1 MPGQFARQKQR
12 HPSAH
17 RGADY
22 HLRAVAELIED
33 RDAFLQPS
41 PDGALGEVPAGFTV
55 AGIVEPDAGAVAL
68 GRPCIERQRLG
79 PLHVRFEAAEPE
91 KPGRCAV
98 ADADRNTARRACL
111 ADIDKHRDLRVGC
124 GADHAMVMRERV
136 GAVNQMP
143 GPNPTSR
150 VMCRLQKAPLRPMS
164 PARHAFPWPK
174 CLAFD
179 AFSHPEACWLAR
191 EALFLQTTTFVHNFG
206 ETPIRR
212 PNRAPPVV
220 AKDGPRTNDEIR
232 NATVQLIDQ
241 NGANQGTV
249 ETIVAIK
256 QAIEAGMDL
265 VEISPNA
272 VPPVCKIM
280 DYGKYKYSAQK
291 KAAEARKK
299 QKTVEIKEI
308 KLRPMIDDHDYD
320 VKMRAMQ
327 RFFEEGDK
335 VKITLRYRGREMAHQ
350 EIGTKLLDKIKTDVA
365 DFAKVEQDAR
375 FEGRQVVMV
384 LAPR

>member
-1 MPGQFARQKQR
+1 MAQA
-12 HPSAH
+12 SSLA
-17 RGADY
+17 
-22 HLRAVAELIED
+22 
-33 RDAFLQPS
+33 
-41 PDGALGEVPAGFTV
+41 
-55 AGIVEPDAGAVAL
+55 
-68 GRPCIERQRLG
+68 
-79 PLHVRFEAAEPE
+79 EAA
-91 KPGRCAV
+91 
-98 ADADRNTARRACL
+98 L
-111 ADIDKHRDLRVGC
+111 I
-124 GADHAMVMRERV
+124 
-136 GAVNQMP
+136 
-143 GPNPTSR
+143 
-150 VMCRLQKAPLRPMS
+150 
-164 PARHAFPWPK
+164 
-174 CLAFD
+174 
-179 AFSHPEACWLAR
+179 
-191 EALFLQTTTFVHNFG
+191 LQTVVFVHNQG
-206 ETPIRR
+206 EYPIRR

-220 AKDGPRTNDEIR
+220 TKDGPRINDDIR

-249 ETIVAIK
+249 ETILAIK
-256 QAIEAGMDL
+256 MALEAGMDL

-272 VPPVCKIM
+272 TPPVCKIM

-335 VKITLRYRGREMAHQ
+335 VKVTLRYRGREMAHQ
-350 EIGTKLLDKIKTDVA
+350 EIGTKLLDKVKSDVA
-365 DFAKVEQDAR
+365 QFAKVEQDAR